1 MLRSEKGGSAV
12 TREEAIRFKENWAA
26 VNQVIIEEARRTTL
40 EERLRVLNSLY
51 LSGESLGWNRQ
62 LRAEEDEVVRERWQR
77 LRRKLGG
84 AKSYGQKSFSN

>member
-1 MLRSEKGGSAV
+1 M

-40 EERLRVLNSLY
+40 EERLRILNSLY
-51 LSGESLGWNRQ
+51 LSGESLGWDRK
-62 LRAEEDEVVRERWQR
+62 LRAEEDEVIRERWQR

-84 AKSYGQKSFSN
+84 AKSYGQEIFSN